1 MSEIIKEIRQR
12 LFALQDMQYRDFQSR
27 LMPTVAKETVIG
39 VRMPEL
45 RRLAKELSAREDIK
59 EFLEDL
65 PHGYYEENN
74 LHGFLIMQ
82 ERDYTRCIE
91 KLEIFLPCIDN
102 WATCDLLRPKIFQKN
117 LQELI
122 QKIPGWLG
130 SEHPYI
136 IRFGIEMLMVY
147 YLDEAFSPEYP
158 EWVAGLSQKKSSQ
171 SVTVNL
177 LFEHAN
183 HVVPDR
189 GESPQ
194 RTFFTSA
201 LGEPDGFPA
210 NLVPLREN
218 LSANGPRRTFSAI
231 RDGRFVNNTPD
242 DRRYYVNMMIAWYFA
257 TALAKQYETTL
268 PYIENHVL
276 DTWTHNKTIQKAIE
290 SDRISEE
297 HKAYL
302 RTLRVRRALP

>member
-39 VRMPEL
+39 VRIPEL

-122 QKIPGWLG
+122 QKIPDWLG
-130 SEHPYI
+130 SGHPYI

-158 EWVAGLSQKKSSQ
+158 EWVAGLSRQGDCQ
-171 SVTVNL
+171 SASEKP
-177 LFEHAN
+177 FFRDAN
-183 HVVPDR
+183 NIVPER
-189 GESPQ
+189 EEYPQ

-201 LGEPDGFPA
+201 LNEPDALPVS
-210 NLVPLREN
+210 LVPLREN
-218 LSANGPRRTFSAI
+218 LSASGPRRIFFPL
-231 RDGRFVNNTPD
+231 RDGRFSNNILSD
-242 DRRYYVNMMIAWYFA
+242 VYYVNMMIAWYFA

-276 DTWTHNKTIQKAIE
+276 DTWTHNKTIQKAVE

-302 RTLRVRRALP
+302 KTLRVRRVLP